1 MSSPL
6 ITVVTPCYNEEANV
20 RALYEAVKREFAA
33 LPRYRYE
40 HLFIDNGSKDGTR
53 EILRAMAA
61 EDPAVKVILNTR
73 NFGPI
78 RSPVHGL
85 LQAEGDAVIGM
96 AADFQD
102 PPELIP
108 QFLAAWEAG
117 AKVALGVKN
126 ESEESWLMYRVRD
139 AYYRLLASVADV
151 EVVHQAMGY
160 GIFDRVVIQAM
171 RRIADPYPF
180 LRGLVAEIGYPIVRI
195 PYRQA
200 QRAHGRSKISTYQ
213 LFDVALQ
220 GIVSHSKVPLRIAT
234 LTGVATAG
242 LSAFVGLCYLIAKL
256 IWWQNFTLGIAP
268 LVIGFFFLSA
278 IQLIFI
284 GVVGEYVGA
293 IYTYVKN
300 RPLVVEAERLNF

>member
-6 ITVVTPCYNEEANV
+6 ITVVTPCFNEEPNV
-20 RALYEAVKREFAA
+20 RELYLAVKRQFAE
-33 LPRYRYE
+33 LPQYRHE
-40 HLFIDNGSKDGTR
+40 HLFIDNGSTDGTR
-53 EILRAMAA
+53 DILRAMAE
-61 EDPAVKVILNTR
+61 EDRGVKVILNTR
-73 NFGPI
+73 NFGPV

-117 AKVALGVKN
+117 AKVALGVKS
-126 ESEESWLMYRVRD
+126 ESAEHWLMYKIRD
-139 AYYRLLASVADV
+139 IYYRMLASVADV
-151 EVVHQAMGY
+151 EVVHQALGY
-160 GIFDRVVIQAM
+160 GIFDRRVILAM

-180 LRGLVAEIGYPIVRI
+180 LRGLVAEIGYPVVRI

-200 QRAHGRSKISTYQ
+200 ERAQGKSKISTYQ

-220 GIVSHSKVPLRIAT
+220 GFVSHSKVPLRIAT
-234 LTGVATAG
+234 LTGVTIAG
-242 LSAFVGLCYLIAKL
+242 LSIFVGLCYLVAKL
-256 IWWQNFTLGIAP
+256 IWWQDFTLGIAP
-268 LVIGFFFLSA
+268 MVIGFFFLSA
-278 IQLIFI
+278 VQLIFI

-300 RPLVVEAERLNF
+300 RPLVIEAERLNF

>member
-6 ITVVTPCYNEEANV
+6 ITVVTPCYNEEPNV
-20 RALYEAVKREFAA
+20 RALYLAVKQQFAA
-33 LPRYRYE
+33 LPHYRYE
-40 HLFIDNGSKDGTR
+40 HLFIDNGSTDGTR
-53 EILRAMAA
+53 AILRSMAE
-61 EDPAVKVILNTR
+61 EDRNVKVILNTR

-108 QFLAAWEAG
+108 QFIAAWEAG
-117 AKVALGVKN
+117 AKVALGVKS
-126 ESEESWLMYRVRD
+126 ESAEHWLMYKVRD

-160 GIFDRVVIQAM
+160 GIFDRRVIQAM

-200 QRAHGRSKISTYQ
+200 KRAQGTSKISTYQ
-213 LFDVALQ
+213 LFDVGLQ
-220 GIVSHSKVPLRIAT
+220 GIISHSKVPLRIAT
-234 LTGVATAG
+234 LTGVATAAM
-242 LSAFVGLCYLIAKL
+242 SMFVGLCYLLAKL
-256 IWWQNFTLGIAP
+256 IWWQSFNLGVAP

-278 IQLIFI
+278 VQLIFI

-300 RPLVVEAERLNF
+300 RPLVIEAERLNF